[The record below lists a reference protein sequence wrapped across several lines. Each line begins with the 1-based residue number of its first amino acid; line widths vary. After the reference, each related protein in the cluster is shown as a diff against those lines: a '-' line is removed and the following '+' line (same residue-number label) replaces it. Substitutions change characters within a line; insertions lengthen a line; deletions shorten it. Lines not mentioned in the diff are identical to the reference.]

1 MLKKG
6 IVLWFTVL
14 LFHTG
19 MAAWAEEESSKR
31 MTMKRLIAQIDS
43 SSSVKETFKV
53 SPDSRHVAWVARG
66 NNRMFVI
73 VDKKE
78 EKPYDGIGT
87 PPIFSPDSKHVAYVA
102 QVGNKQFLVVDGI
115 VRTQYDSILTLG
127 VGRIVFD
134 TPDSLHYL
142 AAMGNRIY
150 LVETRLR

>member
-6 IVLWFTVL
+6 MMFWLAVL
-14 LFHTG
+14 LFHTA
-19 MAAWAEEESSKR
+19 MAAWAEEESPKR
-31 MTMKRLIAQIDS
+31 MTTKTLIAQIDS
-43 SSSVKETFKV
+43 SSWVKETFKV
-53 SPDSRHVAWVARG
+53 
-66 NNRMFVI
+66 
-73 VDKKE
+73 
-78 EKPYDGIGT
+78 
-87 PPIFSPDSKHVAYVA
+87 SPDSKHVAYVA